1 MKVAFLLSVFYKG
14 LCLVEVD
21 VRMVAQPLYA
31 TMVQVDEADGS
42 GVEARYV
49 VRAFIRLKP
58 DHPGCPGRLV
68 WSDYSE
74 PFTIAPWFESSGAP
88 VPVIPLPDLMDRAQL
103 ARVRPTVAFAL
114 PPKLAA
120 LLRTDAKDLRDGKGS
135 GGNGLGLGWICSFPL
150 PIITLCAFIVLNIF
164 LQLFNLIFWWLPML
178 KICIP
183 IPKAKE

>member
-1 MKVAFLLSVFYKG
+1 M
-14 LCLVEVD
+14 
-21 VRMVAQPLYA
+21 
-31 TMVQVDEADGS
+31 
-42 GVEARYV
+42 
-49 VRAFIRLKP
+49 
-58 DHPGCPGRLV
+58 

-74 PFTIAPWFESSGAP
+74 PFNIAPWFESSGAA

-120 LLRTDAKDLRDGKGS
+120 LLRTDPKDLRDGKGS
-135 GGNGLGLGWICSFPL
+135 GRNGLGLGWICSFSL